1 MSWKIRH
8 NGDTTRGDKD
18 LVPQRINQRV
28 SLALLLIQNSV
39 ILIQMI
45 PNLIVL

>member
-1 MSWKIRH
+1 MSWKMRH

-28 SLALLLIQNSV
+28 SLALLLIQNSF
-39 ILIQMI
+39 ILIKFI
-45 PNLIVL
+45 TNLLVL